1 MVTQIAA
8 KNATKLVGLRRP
20 VLTACHDVNAVV
32 DENGYKRGGGT
43 RCDMNSMAGEIIVV
57 PPASVALRLVCP

>member
-32 DENGYKRGGGT
+32 GENGYKRGGGNP
-43 RCDMNSMAGEIIVV
+43 M
-57 PPASVALRLVCP
+57 